1 MRSIFLVI
9 ALGACIL
16 SNQNAVQGDDPIRK
30 SLDKAIL
37 KFESSMSGIQKRV
50 MDELDKQNKDA
61 RAARVINEVLIRTI
75 VAEQEAFVDR
85 GQMPTIISD
94 KIQRELSKSQK
105 TLTKAFEKARDDY
118 LRDKKDA
125 AAEELKKELK
135 QILKQSPPEE
145 LNATQLFDGASLN
158 GWEARNGNLAYSVL
172 AGQLVC
178 STPGI
183 QGSLQN
189 KKSLSNFSLKLEYKF
204 PREGLGNLDRTG
216 IMLSVVAGHNGNYVA
231 GQTARGAIEY
241 QLKPGES
248 GNLCILAGKGNDNP
262 KTLRKVE
269 AERPVGLWN
278 DLEIRFEG
286 NNLDF
291 YLNNQLVNH
300 VQIDQP
306 RDCNVA
312 LRNGC
317 AVAFRHIRVIS
328 PPPAK
333 AQ

>member
-9 ALGACIL
+9 ALWACFPI
-16 SNQNAVQGDDPIRK
+16 NQNAVHGEDPIRE
-30 SLDKAIL
+30 SLNKAIS
-37 KFESSMSGIQKRV
+37 KFESSMNGIQKRV
-50 MDELDKQNKDA
+50 MDELQKKERDA
-61 RAARVINEVLIRTI
+61 RNAKVINEAQLRTI

-85 GQMPTIISD
+85 GEMPTIISQ
-94 KIQRELSKSQK
+94 KIKNDVKRFQDTLSDEFK
-105 TLTKAFEKARDDY
+105 KARDAY
-118 LRDKKDA
+118 LRDKQDV
-125 AAEELKKELK
+125 AAEKLKKELK

-145 LNATQLFDGASLN
+145 LNATQLFDGTSLN
-158 GWEARNGNLAYSVL
+158 GWESLNGNLAYSVL

-183 QGSLQN
+183 TGRLQN

-204 PREGLGNLDRTG
+204 PRGGLGNLERTG
-216 IMLSVVAGHNGNYVA
+216 IILNTVEGHNGNYVA

-248 GNLCILAGKGNDNP
+248 GNLCILAGKANDNP

-269 AERPVGLWN
+269 VERPLGLWN

-317 AVAFRHIRVIS
+317 AVAFRHIRVFS